1 MASGIPFG
9 LGAFVLFV
17 STPFSLMKTGCFLL
31 SPLFSKLSS
40 IVYLLESYGA
50 GAAASGKFPSF
61 VLNT

>member
-17 STPFSLMKTGCFLL
+17 SIPFPLVKTGRFLL
-31 SPLFSKLSS
+31 SSLSSKLSS

-61 VLNT
+61 ILSA